1 MPARLRRLLWLLWPC
16 LLALYLAVLR
26 YPISTLYTRAG
37 SVGLLVALWAGLLV
51 LLWRHRSVRFTLLGV
66 TAAAAIF
73 LALPIGMPASAE
85 QLRADYTAS
94 LRRYDGVIYVWGGE
108 NAQGIDCSGLVRRG
122 LINALSVRGLRTF
135 NPSLLRQAL
144 VLWWNDTTASSLG
157 AGEGTVPVQR
167 VPSLNAA
174 DAAPLL
180 PGDLA
185 VTLGGAHIMAYL
197 GEHQWIEADPQASQV
212 LTITTPAKEYWF
224 NTPMNIVR
232 WKALAP

>member
-1 MPARLRRLLWLLWPC
+1 MPARLRRLLWLLWSC

-37 SVGLLVALWAGLLV
+37 SAALLVVLWVGLLV
-51 LLWRHRSVRFTLLGV
+51 LLWRQRAVRFTLLGLTV
-66 TAAAAIF
+66 AAGIF
-73 LALPIGMPASAE
+73 LALPIGAPASAE

-94 LRRYDGVIYVWGGE
+94 LRRYAGVVYVWGGE
-108 NAQGIDCSGLVRRG
+108 NARGIDCSGLVRRG
-122 LINALSVRGLRTF
+122 LINALSTRGLRTF

-157 AGEGTVPVQR
+157 AGEGTLPVQQ
-167 VPSLNAA
+167 VPSLNAS

-185 VTLGGAHIMAYL
+185 VTLGGAHILAYL
-197 GEHQWIEADPQASQV
+197 GDHQWIEADPQASQV
-212 LTITTPAKEYWF
+212 LTVTTPSKEFWF
-224 NTPMNIVR
+224 NMPMKIVR
-232 WKALAP
+232 WKTLAP